1 MSFLSM
7 DSMLGQVLNHL
18 STAKRKVGGFMSL
31 IEADSML
38 RTQCLSKLMDMLFIF
53 RRQVK
58 DYTISSSDTS
68 ISSKKAKP
76 IGFLFGIYH
85 LEKVILQC
93 NLPHVLF
100 PPIRVCTLASTRFP
114 VPQGTVAH
122 SVSTLAEQPTSR
134 EASMRP
140 LARFYAGCSA
150 LFRGLTR
157 SCFYLWP
164 SAREPTEM
172 RCGCQGTR
180 DTFSYRA

>member
-1 MSFLSM
+1 
-7 DSMLGQVLNHL
+7 
-18 STAKRKVGGFMSL
+18 MSL

-100 PPIRVCTLASTRFP
+100 PPIRVRTLASTRFP
-114 VPQGTVAH
+114 APQGTVETENPPLHTIRQA
-122 SVSTLAEQPTSR
+122 VRRVCAPLRDVTLAATH
-134 EASMRP
+134 
-140 LARFYAGCSA
+140 
-150 LFRGLTR
+150 
-157 SCFYLWP
+157 CFFGQHGRVFTDSP
-164 SAREPTEM
+164 SLSNPYTL
-172 RCGCQGTR
+172 QL
-180 DTFSYRA
+180 SKY